1 MTPKPNL
8 MRLAPLTGSR
18 IAIAG
23 GCGGIGRALVDAC
36 LLNGLQVCVLDL
48 QASFEQNVLPP
59 TVAFLPFDATD
70 EAQVVEAFR
79 QLENMWHGLAVL
91 VNLIGFT
98 DKKKPIDAIYPAEW
112 DEVMAGNLRS
122 AFLIIRSALPVIRKA
137 GGGSIVNTASGLAA
151 WIRPGYGPY
160 ASAKAG
166 LIAMTKTIAVENA
179 PLIRANVVAPGAVD
193 TAFLRGGT
201 GRPVKNDP
209 GPARLDVA
217 AYSKAIPLGRIALP
231 DDVVGPILFL
241 ASEAARYIT
250 GQVLWVNGGA
260 YMP

>member
-1 MTPKPNL
+1 MTTKPDL
-8 MRLAPLTGSR
+8 MRLAPLRGSR

-36 LLNGLQVCVLDL
+36 LLNDLRVCVLDL
-48 QASFEQNVLPP
+48 QASFEQTVLPS
-59 TVAFLPFDATD
+59 TVTFLPFDATD
-70 EAQVVEAFR
+70 EAQVDEVFR
-79 QLENMWHGLAVL
+79 QLENMWHGLDVL

-98 DKKKPIDAIYPAEW
+98 DEKKPVDAISPAAW
-112 DEVMAGNLRS
+112 DELISGNLRS
-122 AFLIIRSALPVIRKA
+122 AFLILCSALPVIRKA

-179 PLIRANVVAPGAVD
+179 PGIRANVVAPGAVD

-201 GRPVKNDP
+201 GRASKNNHA
-209 GPARLDVA
+209 PARVDFA

-241 ASEAARYIT
+241 ASEAACYIT
-250 GQVLWVNGGA
+250 GQVLWVNGGS